1 MKMESYLNFIYFY
14 NTPLHIAANKRIK
27 QIIEILLEKGANPNE
42 TNNSNISLFILFYET
57 PLYNAVFRSNISIT
71 RMLLEKGV
79 NPNDNK
85 DKSKIPLHLACEY
98 GKKQIIELLLKYNAD
113 IEARNNNNIQ
123 SIF

>member
-1 MKMESYLNFIYFY
+1 MESYLNFIYFY